1 MGDVHRTATYIGI
14 LLMLLMVL
22 AWTLVIVMASGT
34 AAAAQSQDGGNSS
47 DGTEGYS
54 DAEIEQ
60 RLDSDVVVLDTG
72 IEDGIGWVQ
81 IQSDVTQ
88 RITVTDGGG
97 LMAGGRMDQSTVT
110 VPRGEP
116 TRISVDAT
124 RYKGF
129 VGVSISTRTGLY
141 GQPIDRGNDWLSVPE
156 PSQWLALLTGSG
168 ATFTV
173 MIVLKRIIERLRRWG
188 WYRVDG

>member
-34 AAAAQSQDGGNSS
+34 AAAAQSQDGGNST
-47 DGTEGYS
+47 GTEGYS
-54 DAEIEQ
+54 NAEIEQ

-72 IEDGIGWVQ
+72 IEDGIAWVQ
-81 IQSDVTQ
+81 VHSNVTQ

-141 GQPIDRGNDWLSVPE
+141 GQPIDSGNDWISVPE
-156 PSQWLALLTGSG
+156 PSHWLALITGSG
-168 ATFTV
+168 ATFSM
-173 MIVLKRIIERLRRWG
+173 MIVLKRIIERVRRWG